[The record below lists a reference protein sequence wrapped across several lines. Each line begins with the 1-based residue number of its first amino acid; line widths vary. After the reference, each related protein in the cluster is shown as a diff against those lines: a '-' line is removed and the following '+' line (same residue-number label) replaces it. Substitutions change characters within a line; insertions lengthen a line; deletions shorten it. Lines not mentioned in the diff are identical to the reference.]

1 MVIQLYYLP
10 YNIVELTIV
19 DLIKIISLNIFNFSY
34 QLLVNLFAIFREQT
48 INEINKLITVANDD
62 FNALIDFQNR
72 YREDMKPFSNHI
84 EELQKILIF
93 VLEDLALK
101 YKGIEQE
108 FKVVINGIK
117 EISTTSKFKDGIN
130 VFAISTAMLAAYSVS
145 ATSDMLRS
153 LPSNWRLYVFGATL
167 SIMCAFYLLQT
178 SCFES
183 FTERDKNLIGL
194 RKVSHSISLLIAELT
209 DKMHFE
215 EDNGK
220 FYRTYL
226 ETIKSIEKEYNSI
239 IDLILSEEIKSTIRR
254 M

>member
-1 MVIQLYYLP
+1 
-10 YNIVELTIV
+10 
-19 DLIKIISLNIFNFSY
+19 
-34 QLLVNLFAIFREQT
+34 
-48 INEINKLITVANDD
+48 VANDD
-62 FNALIDFQNR
+62 YNALIDFQNR

-84 EELQKILIF
+84 EELRKILIF
-93 VLEDLALK
+93 VLGDLALK

-130 VFAISTAMLAAYSVS
+130 VFVISTAIIAALAVS
-145 ATSDMLRS
+145 ATSGMIQS
-153 LPSNWRLYVFGATL
+153 SPSNWRPFVFGATL

-194 RKVSHSISLLIAELT
+194 RKVSYSISLLITELT
-209 DKMHFE
+209 EKMHFE

-220 FYRTYL
+220 CYRIYL